1 MLLQNYFYFNGIPYE
16 QPPSNK
22 RNTIDRLIIQIKG
35 GNLYERIFLYQDHY
49 FNIQDSD
56 DLGLRQ
62 QFQSDLPDDLTMDLV
77 KAYLKTID
85 QLSANN

>member
-1 MLLQNYFYFNGIPYE
+1 MLLQNYFYFNGVPYE
-16 QPPSNK
+16 QLPINK
-22 RNTIDRLIIQIKG
+22 RNKIDRLINCIKVDD
-35 GNLYERIFLYQDHY
+35 LYQRMLLYQDHY

-77 KAYLKTID
+77 SAYLKTIE